1 MSGDYLLD
9 NNAISSFIN
18 NQLSEN
24 GMIFMSQVID
34 KVPIIS
40 VITEIE
46 ALSWINEDKTKEK
59 YIKSFINDS
68 IVISLSPEIVSQCVK
83 IRRSKKIKTPDAILA
98 ATAIVYDF
106 TLISND
112 YVFKSI
118 KSLKTIDLLSIL

>member
-1 MSGDYLLD
+1 MIGDYLLD

-46 ALSWINEDKTKEK
+46 ALSWINEDKSKEK
-59 YIKSFINDS
+59 LIKSFIKDS

-98 ATAIVYDF
+98 ATAIIYDF

-112 YVFKSI
+112 FVFKSI
-118 KSLKTIDLLSIL
+118 KSLKTIDPFSIL